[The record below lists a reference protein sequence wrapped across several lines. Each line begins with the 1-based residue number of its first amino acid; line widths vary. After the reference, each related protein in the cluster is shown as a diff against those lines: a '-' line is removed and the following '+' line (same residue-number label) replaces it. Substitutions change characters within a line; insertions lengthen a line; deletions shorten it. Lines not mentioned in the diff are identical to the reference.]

1 MDPEDNPFS
10 PGVGSPPP
18 ALTGRDELIASANV
32 AVGRS
37 LKGRNARGIV
47 MLGLRGVG
55 KTVLL
60 NHIEGI
66 ADERGC
72 QTVIIEAP
80 ETRALPELLVPK
92 LSLALRRLD
101 RVEAARDL
109 VRRASRALGSFAKTF
124 KVGVGGLFEA
134 SVDVNAEYFSSGDL
148 ETDLPELFLL
158 IGRAAKAAGRPVVIL
173 LDELQYLSQEDLSAL
188 IVALHRV
195 SQRSLPV
202 AFFGGGLPQL
212 AGLAGEA
219 KSYAE
224 RLFEYASVGPLGDD
238 AARAA
243 LTVPVE
249 GTGLRFGDSA
259 LDLILAETAGYP
271 YFLQEW
277 GKYCWDAS
285 TDGSVDAVLA
295 AAARPAVYARLDEGF
310 FNVRYD
316 RMTPRERDYIH
327 ALASLGPGAHPTGDV
342 AARLGLSSRQAGST
356 KNNLIKKGMVYSP
369 EHGQTAFT
377 VPLFDQFVIR
387 RMGPRA

>member
-10 PGVGSPPP
+10 PGAGSPPP
-18 ALTGRDELIASANV
+18 ALTGRDDLIASANV
-32 AVGRS
+32 AVGRA
-37 LKGRNARGIV
+37 LKGRNARGIIL
-47 MLGLRGVG
+47 LGLRGVG

-60 NHIEGI
+60 NHIEGV

-72 QTVIIEAP
+72 QTVIVEAP
-80 ETRALPELLVPK
+80 ESRTLPELLVPK

-101 RVEAARDL
+101 RVEAAREL
-109 VRRASRALGSFAKTF
+109 VRRASRALGGFAKAF

-158 IGRAAKAAGRPVVIL
+158 IGRAAKAAGRPVVLL
-173 LDELQYLSQEDLSAL
+173 LDEIQYLSQEDLSAL
-188 IVALHRV
+188 IVALHRI
-195 SQRSLPV
+195 SQKNLPV

-224 RLFEYASVGPLGDD
+224 RLFQYANVGPLGDE

-249 GTGLRFGDSA
+249 ASGLRFAPDA
-259 LDLILAETAGYP
+259 LDIILAETAGYP

-277 GKYCWDAS
+277 GKYCWDVS
-285 TDGSVDAVLA
+285 NDGVVDAALVTS
-295 AAARPAVYARLDEGF
+295 AREAVYTRLDEGF

-327 ALASLGPGAHPTGDV
+327 ALASLGPGPHATGDV
-342 AARLGLSSRQAGST
+342 AARLGTSSQRAGST
-356 KNNLIKKGMVYSP
+356 KNSLIKKGMVYSP

-387 RMGPRA
+387 RMGPRT